1 MATEPL
7 VATHVLEYP
16 YTRSVGPVIGRFLAG
31 LKDGRIEGVRA
42 QDGRILVPPT
52 EYDPAT
58 GEAVTDEWVEVGP
71 GGEVTTWAWIAEPRS
86 NNPLDHGF
94 AWALIKLDG
103 ADTAMLHVVDAGDEA
118 AMRTGMRVRARF
130 RDERQG
136 LITDIEAFEP
146 DGGPGL
152 VPGMEGRGQAPT
164 LVEGITSPG
173 RLGYRYTPGVAMSR
187 FLPHNAEGGI

>member
-1 MATEPL
+1 VSVEPL

-42 QDGRILVPPT
+42 QDGRVLVPPT

-71 GGEVTTWAWIAEPRS
+71 GGEVTTWAWLAEPRS

-103 ADTAMLHVVDAGDEA
+103 ADTALLHVVDSLDES

-130 RDERQG
+130 RDEREG
-136 LITDIEAFEP
+136 LITDIEAFE
-146 DGGPGL
+146 
-152 VPGMEGRGQAPT
+152 
-164 LVEGITSPG
+164 VEP
-173 RLGYRYTPGVAMSR
+173 
-187 FLPHNAEGGI
+187 